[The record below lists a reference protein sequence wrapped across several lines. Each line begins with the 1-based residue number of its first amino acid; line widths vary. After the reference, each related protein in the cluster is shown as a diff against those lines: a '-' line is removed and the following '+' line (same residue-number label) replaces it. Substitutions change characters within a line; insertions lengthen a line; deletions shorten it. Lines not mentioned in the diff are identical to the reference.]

1 MINSDFFERKIG
13 FNDIRT
19 RLKGRCFSTL
29 GTEWV
34 DTNFKFLATFAEVR
48 RALDLHTEFVR
59 LFQEDA
65 ADFDADFF
73 DVREPL
79 LRVRPERTYMEEQD
93 LFYLKRSLATI
104 ERFAT
109 LFRKTADEKG
119 EDEAAAPLYPTLA
132 SVAADVAVFPDIVK
146 RIDEVLN
153 KYGKVKDTA
162 SPELL
167 SIRHQIEINTRGIS
181 HALRGIINEARTEG
195 YINRDISP
203 TLRNGQDRIYRT
215 DRRGGGQQQDTRTE
229 SR

>member
-79 LRVRPERTYMEEQD
+79 LRVRPERTYMGRARPFLSQ
-93 LFYLKRSLATI
+93 
-104 ERFAT
+104 
-109 LFRKTADEKG
+109 
-119 EDEAAAPLYPTLA
+119 TLA
-132 SVAADVAVFPDIVK
+132 GNHRTLCHAVP
-146 RIDEVLN
+146 
-153 KYGKVKDTA
+153 
-162 SPELL
+162 
-167 SIRHQIEINTRGIS
+167 
-181 HALRGIINEARTEG
+181 
-195 YINRDISP
+195 
-203 TLRNGQDRIYRT
+203 
-215 DRRGGGQQQDTRTE
+215 
-229 SR
+229 

>member
-79 LRVRPERTYMEEQD
+79 LRVRPERR
-93 LFYLKRSLATI
+93 LFIICSCRMS
-104 ERFAT
+104 
-109 LFRKTADEKG
+109 ADG
-119 EDEAAAPLYPTLA
+119 LPMQSMGSPL
-132 SVAADVAVFPDIVK
+132 
-146 RIDEVLN
+146 
-153 KYGKVKDTA
+153 
-162 SPELL
+162 
-167 SIRHQIEINTRGIS
+167 
-181 HALRGIINEARTEG
+181 
-195 YINRDISP
+195 
-203 TLRNGQDRIYRT
+203 
-215 DRRGGGQQQDTRTE
+215 
-229 SR
+229 